1 VLNLGSVFGVVMF
14 YVFFFFVRREE
25 RRGEVYKGR
34 KTKAHE
40 GIKNGGDWIGEEIQL
55 LII

>member
-1 VLNLGSVFGVVMF
+1 MLNLGSVFGVVM
-14 YVFFFFVRREE
+14 FFFVRREE

>member
-1 VLNLGSVFGVVMF
+1 
-14 YVFFFFVRREE
+14 VRRKE

-34 KTKAHE
+34 TTKAHE
-40 GIKNGGDWIGEEIQL
+40 GIKDGGDWIGEEIQL

>member
-1 VLNLGSVFGVVMF
+1 
-14 YVFFFFVRREE
+14 VRREE

-40 GIKNGGDWIGEEIQL
+40 GIKDGGDWIGEEIQL